1 MITEETQQTVLL
13 VILKSP
19 PVLPTLTVAT
29 YVVMEEILTPV
40 LLVHTQ
46 VALNATA
53 LAPVT
58 RNRVPRA
65 VTEGLRTRVP
75 VVNLSQ
81 ELLVLVEVLQV
92 QHTKYGQLE
101 NVATV
106 LVKAKLPRKQ
116 RARQVQQLFLGRI
129 RPQIL

>member
-1 MITEETQQTVLL
+1 VITEETQQTVLL

-81 ELLVLVEVLQV
+81 ELLVLVGVLQV

-106 LVKAKLPRKQ
+106 PVKAKLPRKQ

>member
-81 ELLVLVEVLQV
+81 ELLVLVGVV
-92 QHTKYGQLE
+92 
-101 NVATV
+101 
-106 LVKAKLPRKQ
+106 
-116 RARQVQQLFLGRI
+116 
-129 RPQIL
+129 